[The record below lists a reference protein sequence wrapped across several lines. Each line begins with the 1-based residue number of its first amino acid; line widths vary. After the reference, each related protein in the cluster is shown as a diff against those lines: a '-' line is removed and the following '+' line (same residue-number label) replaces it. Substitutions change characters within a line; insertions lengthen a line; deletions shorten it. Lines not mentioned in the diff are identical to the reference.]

1 MRTLLRAHL
10 RAFLPLLLLAA
21 LASPA
26 RAGSLE
32 VLGYA
37 GVLGAWELTATVTED
52 VSRAAEE
59 FSGPLTLRH
68 VGICSQDGPEEK
80 TGEIR
85 FRLPAAAS
93 PQNAT
98 IVIAGETC
106 IYKGSF
112 SESRAGTIACPDK
125 GPVPLTLWLK

>member
-1 MRTLLRAHL
+1 VKALLPVMMLGA
-10 RAFLPLLLLAA
+10 LAA
-21 LASPA
+21 PA
-26 RAGSLE
+26 QAGSLE

-37 GVLGAWELTATVTED
+37 GVLGEWELSATVTED
-52 VSRAAEE
+52 GLRPTKE

-85 FRLPAAAS
+85 FRLSAAAS
-93 PQNAT
+93 PSNAT

-106 IYKGSF
+106 TYKGSF
-112 SESRAGTIACPDK
+112 SETRPGTMACAER
-125 GPVPLTLWLK
+125 GPVPLTIWLK

>member
-1 MRTLLRAHL
+1 VKTLL
-10 RAFLPLLLLAA
+10 PLVLLGA

-26 RAGSLE
+26 RAESLE

-37 GVLGAWELTATVTED
+37 GVLGEWELSATVAED
-52 VSRAAEE
+52 VSRPTKE

-68 VGICSQDGPEEK
+68 IGICSQDGPEEK

-85 FRLPAAAS
+85 FRLSAAAS
-93 PQNAT
+93 PSNAT

-106 IYKGSF
+106 SYKGSF
-112 SESRAGTIACPDK
+112 SESRPGTMACADK
-125 GPVPLTLWLK
+125 GPVPLTIWLK

>member
-1 MRTLLRAHL
+1 MVVRALLAL
-10 RAFLPLLLLAA
+10 ILLAA
-21 LASPA
+21 LAAPA
-26 RAGSLE
+26 RAEPLE

-37 GVLGAWELTATVTED
+37 GVLGEWELTATVTED
-52 VSRAAEE
+52 VSRPTKE
-59 FSGPLTLRH
+59 FSGPLTMRH

-85 FRLPAAAS
+85 VRFSAPSS
-93 PQNAT
+93 PSNAT

-106 IYKGSF
+106 TYRGGF
-112 SESRAGTIACPDK
+112 SESRAGTMACADK

>member
-1 MRTLLRAHL
+1 VKTL
-10 RAFLPLLLLAA
+10 LPLLLFGT

-37 GVLGAWELTATVTED
+37 GVLGEWELSATVTD
-52 VSRAAEE
+52 HVSQAAKE

-85 FRLPAAAS
+85 FRLSAAAS
-93 PQNAT
+93 PSKAT

-106 IYKGSF
+106 TYKGSF
-112 SESRAGTIACPDK
+112 SESRPGTIACPDK
-125 GPVPLTLWLK
+125 GPVPVTIWLK

>member
-1 MRTLLRAHL
+1 VKAL
-10 RAFLPLLLLAA
+10 LPLVLLGA

-26 RAGSLE
+26 RAEPLE

-37 GVLGAWELTATVTED
+37 GVLGEWELSATVTED
-52 VSRAAEE
+52 VSRSTKE

-85 FRLPAAAS
+85 FRLRAAATPS
-93 PQNAT
+93 NAT

-106 IYKGSF
+106 TYKGGF
-112 SESRAGTIACPDK
+112 SASRPGTMACADN
-125 GPVPLTLWLK
+125 GPVPLTIWLK